1 MTKLFKIDDF
11 VKDEGKIILFC
22 SKNGKEFEIKF
33 DGEKFIDWMRHT
45 DRLNTQLNE
54 WSGTDHIGYIDSIMS
69 EDEYWGLAQSCIAS
83 DLYEYVILRLVAPH
97 ELFNGTEKALLS
109 IVKQTEQIPY

>member
-1 MTKLFKIDDF
+1 MANLFKIDDYT
-11 VKDEGKIILFC
+11 KDEGNIILFC
-22 SKNGKEFEIKF
+22 SKGQKEFEIKF
-33 DGEKFIDWMRHT
+33 NGEKFIDWMRHT

-54 WSGTDHIGYIDSIMS
+54 WAGSDHIGYHDSIMS
-69 EDEYWGLAQSCIAS
+69 EDEYWGLSDKEIKK

-109 IVKQTEQIPY
+109 IVNPQTV